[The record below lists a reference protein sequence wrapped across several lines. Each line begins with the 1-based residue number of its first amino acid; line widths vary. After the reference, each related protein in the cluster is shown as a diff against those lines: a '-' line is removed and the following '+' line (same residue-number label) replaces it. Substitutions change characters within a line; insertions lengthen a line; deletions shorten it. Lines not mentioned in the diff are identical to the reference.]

1 MGDEQKPM
9 FGDNLYDFFGGRR
22 YLEDPNEK
30 IVITKNQ
37 LKTLQEKAELFE
49 KLSGEFN
56 DMKTHNQELKKEL
69 ELLREQEGNAK
80 ELQEQTEKYYN
91 SLIRVQADFD
101 NYKKI
106 AIRDKNRVEIQAK
119 ERLMKKL
126 LRHYDDLL
134 RTQKAIEVLERTDD
148 MKKGFEMIVKN
159 FEKFLE
165 EESVTPM
172 NCEGEVFDPYKH
184 EAMLVQEKDDL
195 PENVIIEELDK
206 GYYLNNEVLR
216 PARVAIS
223 KKSKSKI

>member
-1 MGDEQKPM
+1 M

-30 IVITKNQ
+30 IVITKKQ
-37 LKTLQEKAELFE
+37 LKSLREKAEQYDNLT
-49 KLSGEFN
+49 S
-56 DMKTHNQELKKEL
+56 ELKDIKVQNKEL
-69 ELLREQEGNAK
+69 KNELKFLKEQEGNVK

-91 SLIRVQADFD
+91 SLMRVQADFD

-106 AIRDKNRVEIQAK
+106 AIRDKNRVEEQVK
-119 ERLMKKL
+119 ERLLKKM

-134 RTQKAIEVLERTDD
+134 RTQKAIEILERTDD
-148 MKKGFEMIVKN
+148 MKKGFEMIMKN

-165 EESVTPM
+165 EENVIPM

-184 EAMLVQEKDDL
+184 EAILVHKKDDL
-195 PENVIIEELDK
+195 PDNVIIEELDK
-206 GYYLNNEVLR
+206 GYYHNNEVLR

-223 KKSKSKI
+223 KKSKTKT

>member
-1 MGDEQKPM
+1 M
-9 FGDNLYDFFGGRR
+9 YDFFGGRR

-30 IVITKNQ
+30 IVISKKQ
-37 LKTLQEKAELFE
+37 LKDLQEKAELYDN
-49 KLSGEFN
+49 LSGEFADIKAQN
-56 DMKTHNQELKKEL
+56 KELKKEL
-69 ELLREQEGNAK
+69 NILREQEGNAK
-80 ELQEQTEKYYN
+80 DLQEQTEKYYN

-119 ERLMKKL
+119 ERLLKKL

-165 EESVTPM
+165 EENVCPM
-172 NCEGEVFDPYKH
+172 NCEGEAFDPYKH
-184 EAMLVQEKDDL
+184 EALLVQEKDDL

-223 KKSKSKI
+223 KKSKTKT

>member
-1 MGDEQKPM
+1 M
-9 FGDNLYDFFGGRR
+9 FGNNLSDFFGGRR

-30 IVITKNQ
+30 IVITKTQ
-37 LKTLQEKAELFE
+37 LKTLQEKAEQYDN
-49 KLSGEFN
+49 LSGEFA
-56 DMKTHNQELKKEL
+56 DIKAQNQELKKEL
-69 ELLREQEGNAK
+69 KLLREQEGSAK

-91 SLIRVQADFD
+91 SLMRVQADFD

-106 AIRDKNRVEIQAK
+106 AIRDKNRVEVQAK
-119 ERLMKKL
+119 ERLLKKL

-165 EESVTPM
+165 EENVIPM

-184 EAMLVQEKDDL
+184 EALLVQEKGDL

-216 PARVAIS
+216 PARVSIS
-223 KKSKSKI
+223 KQSKTKT